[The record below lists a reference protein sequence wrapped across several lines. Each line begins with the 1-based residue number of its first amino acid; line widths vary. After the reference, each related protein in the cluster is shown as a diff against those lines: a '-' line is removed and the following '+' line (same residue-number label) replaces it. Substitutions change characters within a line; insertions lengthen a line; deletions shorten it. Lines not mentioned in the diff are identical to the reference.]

1 MAKESNDYLLGQ
13 QDLIKY
19 LNYESA
25 LIIGKAES
33 SGKIDTCLDI
43 VSLIKSL
50 KPINK

>member
-19 LNYESA
+19 LKYESA
-25 LIIGKAES
+25 IIIAKAELT
-33 SGKIDTCLDI
+33 GKIDTCLDI
-43 VSLIKSL
+43 ISLIKSL